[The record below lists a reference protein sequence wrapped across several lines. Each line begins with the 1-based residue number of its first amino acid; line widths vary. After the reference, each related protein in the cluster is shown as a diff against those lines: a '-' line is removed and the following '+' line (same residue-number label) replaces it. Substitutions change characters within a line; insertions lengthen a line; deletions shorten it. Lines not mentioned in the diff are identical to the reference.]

1 MRVKYIETPE
11 LTGKIWDNELFRLT
25 DNRRGDCHSEIMDNI
40 KVGDK
45 HINGVGQEF
54 ICIRTSQACERS
66 MSFLDGRELGQNW
79 LVVCHPLKKDGT
91 VHRGQ
96 ASKEFE
102 HSFFSWDTKR

>member
-1 MRVKYIETPE
+1 MRVKLIETPE

-45 HINGVGQEF
+45 HINGVGHEF
-54 ICIRTSQACERS
+54 VCIRTHVTKED
-66 MSFLDGRELGQNW
+66 MLPYLNGRELGQNW

-91 VHRGQ
+91 VHRGV
-96 ASKEFE
+96 ASNEFE
-102 HSFFSWDTKR
+102 HTFYSWESK

>member
-1 MRVKYIETPE
+1 MRVHTIETPE

-25 DNRRGDCHSEIMDNI
+25 NNRRGDCHSEIMDNI

-45 HINGVGQEF
+45 HINGVGEEF
-54 ICIRTSQACERS
+54 ICIRTIETDERS
-66 MSFLDGRELGQNW
+66 MNFTDGREIGQNW
-79 LVVCHPLKKDGT
+79 LVVCHPVKKDGT

-102 HSFFSWDTKR
+102 HTFFMWDVKK